1 MAGPF
6 LVPFWA
12 GKKEQEKIMNAKELL
27 ILNFEEVR
35 RRSIKVW
42 KSISE
47 ENLYWKPDPGAMSC
61 IEMIRHVLESENI
74 YHHIILHH
82 GGHGDNES
90 PLTGNPYTTI
100 DDELKNAQPYREKFL
115 KMVHSF
121 SLKELDEVYIT
132 RKEKKQHRKLGDYLL
147 RVAYHESVHTGQLL
161 DYLRTLKAQ
170 RANIWD

>member
-1 MAGPF
+1 
-6 LVPFWA
+6 
-12 GKKEQEKIMNAKELL
+12 MNAKELL

-42 KSISE
+42 KGISE
-47 ENLYWKPDPGAMSC
+47 ECLFWKPDPEAMNC

-74 YHHIILHH
+74 YHHIILHQ
-82 GGHGDNES
+82 GKLGDYES
-90 PLTGNPYTTI
+90 PLTGNPFI
-100 DDELKNAQPYREKFL
+100 SIEEELRNAQPYREKFL

-121 SLKELDEVYIT
+121 TVKDLDEVYIT

-161 DYLRTLKAQ
+161 DYLRTLKVS